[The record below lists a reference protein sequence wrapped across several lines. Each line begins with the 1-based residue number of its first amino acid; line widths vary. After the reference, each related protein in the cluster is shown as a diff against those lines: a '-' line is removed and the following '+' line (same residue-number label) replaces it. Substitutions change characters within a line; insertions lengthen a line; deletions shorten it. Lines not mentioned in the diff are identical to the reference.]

1 MSSPSS
7 RNSLFVEAATRNAS
21 SSVAAHRSTPVA
33 NEPVIHD
40 QFDKKTGSWQYVVA
54 DPTSQSAVII
64 DPVLDYDSPTG
75 TISTTNAD
83 QLLLLVKDNGYR
95 VDMILETHA
104 HADHMTAAS
113 YLQKRLSEEQGIDR
127 PLIGIGKRIRQ
138 VQEMFGERYGIPPA
152 EYQGAFDKL
161 FDDDEVFHVGNMEA
175 QAIHIPGHTPDH
187 MGYRI
192 GDNVFV
198 GDSVFHIDV
207 GSARAD
213 FPGGSAD
220 ALFNSGRKLFELPD
234 HTRIWI
240 GHDYPPPGRDAPVSS
255 MTVQDHK
262 KQNKHLKDTISEQA
276 FVDLRKQRDAML
288 SEPKLI
294 HTSLQVNIRAGQ
306 LPKPTESGHRMLHI
320 PMRLP
325 EGKEW

>member
-7 RNSLFVEAATRNAS
+7 RNSLFVEAATRKAS
-21 SSVAAHRSTPVA
+21 SSVAAVFTITMSTKTRLRSWYSTGSTPVA

-40 QFDKKTGSWQYVVA
+40 QFDKKTGSWQ
-54 DPTSQSAVII
+54 
-64 DPVLDYDSPTG
+64 
-75 TISTTNAD
+75 
-83 QLLLLVKDNGYR
+83 

-104 HADHMTAAS
+104 HADHMTTVS

-152 EYQGAFDKL
+152 VYQGAFDKL
-161 FDDDEVFHVGNMEA
+161 LDDDEVFHVGNMEA

-294 HTSLQVNIRAGQ
+294 YTSLQVNIRAGQ